1 MLIVLKEKSELYYKN
16 YTEMLRDI
24 EEREKDYIKK
34 ITALKE
40 WKSNANVTLQQMYT
54 RLKFSVN
61 LDK

>member
-1 MLIVLKEKSELYYKN
+1 
-16 YTEMLRDI
+16 MLRDI